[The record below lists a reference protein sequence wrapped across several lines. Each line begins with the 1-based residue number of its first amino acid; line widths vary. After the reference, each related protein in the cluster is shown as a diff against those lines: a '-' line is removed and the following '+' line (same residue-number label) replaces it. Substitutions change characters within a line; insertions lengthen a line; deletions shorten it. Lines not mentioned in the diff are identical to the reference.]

1 MWSQLQTVMRD
12 QAARKA
18 GKTTLILQNGTD
30 LAVYYFLHREKA
42 GFKKKTNPKLKSL
55 LQSIT
60 SGYTDYLG
68 PYSIQFGFFSPIVE
82 ASSSTARNLEILI

>member
-18 GKTTLILQNGTD
+18 GKTTLILQNGKD

-42 GFKKKTNPKLKSL
+42 GFKKKQTQNWK
-55 LQSIT
+55 
-60 SGYTDYLG
+60 
-68 PYSIQFGFFSPIVE
+68 FFSK
-82 ASSSTARNLEILI
+82 A